1 MLEWYPE
8 LLTLIQDGQYTNPE
22 RVRELIEGE
31 GTEILYDQDQRDT
44 RSIP

>member
-1 MLEWYPE
+1 MPEWYPV
-8 LLTLIQDGQYTNPE
+8 LLLLIQDGQHNKPE